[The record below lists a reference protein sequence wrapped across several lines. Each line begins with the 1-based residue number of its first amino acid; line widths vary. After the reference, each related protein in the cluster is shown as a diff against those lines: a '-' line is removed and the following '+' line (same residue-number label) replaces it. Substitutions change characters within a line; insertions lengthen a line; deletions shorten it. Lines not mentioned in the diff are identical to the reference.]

1 MEILSQEQIIGILIY
16 QKTLKTG
23 FTDQEQ
29 KKDIIAYGRINR
41 GEKSVSISQTV
52 KLPAGTYKLGIKST
66 GAAGG
71 LKLSAGEYVSTDL
84 KASEWADDQS
94 KWESIET
101 GEFTLDKESDV
112 KVFVS
117 GKLTAWN
124 KGSALM
130 ILFCMKK
137 KQMILTLQKKTRK
150 ATQSQ

>member
-1 MEILSQEQIIGILIY
+1 MGKHRICGEWRFRVGEQIIGILIY

-23 FTDQEQ
+23 FTDREQ
-29 KKDIIAYGRINR
+29 KMDIIASGRIKQRKKKN
-41 GEKSVSISQTV
+41 VSISQTV

-101 GEFTLDKESDV
+101 GEFILDKESDV
-112 KVFVS
+112 KV
-117 GKLTAWN
+117 
-124 KGSALM
+124 
-130 ILFCMKK
+130 LF
-137 KQMILTLQKKTRK
+137 RE
-150 ATQSQ
+150 S